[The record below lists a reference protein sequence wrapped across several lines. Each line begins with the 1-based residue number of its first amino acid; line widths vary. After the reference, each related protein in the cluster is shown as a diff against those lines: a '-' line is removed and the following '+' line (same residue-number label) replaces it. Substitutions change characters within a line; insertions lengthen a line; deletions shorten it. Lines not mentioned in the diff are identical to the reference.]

1 MSIEA
6 TDPTEIFSKDD
17 ELRYLVANELLFK
30 EGDDSE
36 EMYVLQSGKIE
47 IYAAGKLISTEI
59 AGAFIGEMA
68 LVEDGFRNVTAKA
81 VTDCRLSVVDRAK
94 FKHIIRETPGFAIQ
108 LLQQQNAKSALK
120 DIIALARSG
129 FRQTWLDIWL
139 IKLTKSKLA
148 LFFTGTTMLFIL
160 VGCIAFNL
168 ISNQFSQDKKS
179 MLRAVSEIKSA
190 QIAQW
195 VNHQQ
200 SGVMALAGNPEI
212 ATQIQLIQKN
222 SDPQNAKR
230 FSQWLEAIRVHQ
242 NFTSLSVIDTRTND
256 FIAFSATHA
265 IPAAIDAK
273 LLRNVFTSTNPVS
286 TEVLSAGGQPAIR
299 IATPILAQAKSST
312 DAIGNSSLIIVADI
326 DATTGFNQMLEQS
339 PGMVKTLGMLQPIE
353 FLVFRQ
359 DGKRIVYLNKHQ
371 NDDVSQGF
379 ATAEINGRNLVEM
392 SAIKTGAG
400 AYSGISYNGQ
410 EVESYASS
418 VDGQPWFVLAKV
430 DSKVLRS
437 TLGESAWMLAGLV
450 LLGILLSG
458 ILLIGIWRQQ
468 GIRAFLINELNK
480 KLADSLN
487 VAEEANRA
495 KSVFLTNMSHEI
507 RTPMNAIIGMTHLL
521 LQRPNQDQWYNE
533 KYIQISDAANHLLT
547 VINNILDISRI
558 ESGKFEIEETDFLL
572 DRILLSNVFNMVS
585 GKAKEKGLE
594 IIFDIDHRL
603 TPPLLGDPTRL
614 SQALLNYFSNAVK
627 FTEIG
632 KIMLRARI
640 VKERNKNISTS
651 DSFLVKF
658 EVIDTGIGLTKDQQM
673 KVFKAFQ
680 QADSST
686 TRKYGGTGLGLAINR
701 HLAELMGGDVG
712 MESVYGMGSTF
723 WITVRLRKGKPL
735 KPILHH
741 NMRGRRALVI
751 DDMPEAREVISAM
764 LERMGFIVDSVE
776 SGEEALR
783 VMTVASM
790 NKKPY
795 EVLLLD
801 WKMPGLDGI
810 QTLQRVN
817 TMSLS
822 EYPLA
827 FLATAYDDA
836 TIADVAKAAG
846 FSAVLTKPVTAST
859 LHDTLAKYFGVSDF
873 EIDSDIEA
881 ATNYRLLQEQY
892 RGASILIAEDNQ
904 VNLQVLCE
912 IISEFEFN
920 IATASNGAIAL
931 DKARSGKFDLVL
943 MDMQMPEIDGLQA
956 TKRIRTLPGWEHIPI
971 VAMTANAFR
980 EDRDACLSAGMNDHL
995 AKPIEP
1001 KILFSMLLKWLP
1013 VKNKNANNARQNLRA
1028 GAMTAQQKAST
1039 SFDQNKNNFE
1049 ALEKLSMHRPGA
1061 VRRILEQ
1068 ILVQHANDEVQLL
1081 MFLANQDWK
1090 ACFSIAHSIKGM
1102 AGQIGATSL
1111 QKAAMVPELLWR
1123 KNEPVT
1129 TALVDKLIVQL
1140 NDTLQDVKNYLEH
1153 SVEAPVA
1160 ITKPPVLAQVSL
1172 LIALLD
1178 SVDASAFEATEKLR
1192 ASLPDNLPDAL
1203 NEAFEQFFSYM
1214 ENFDLEG
1221 AAECL
1226 QGLEPDL
1233 KEVIK

>member
-6 TDPTEIFSKDD
+6 TDPTEIFSRDD

-30 EGDDSE
+30 EGDDGE

-68 LVEDGFRNVTAKA
+68 LIEDGFRNITAKA
-81 VTDCRLSVVDRAK
+81 VTDCCLSVVDRAK
-94 FKHIIRETPGFAIQ
+94 FKRIIRETPGFAIQ

-139 IKLTKSKLA
+139 IKLTKSKLT
-148 LFFTGTTMLFIL
+148 LFFSGAAMLFIF

-168 ISNQFSQDKKS
+168 ISNQFTQDKKS
-179 MLRAVSEIKSA
+179 MLRTVSEMKSA
-190 QIAQW
+190 QVAQW

-200 SGVMALAGNPEI
+200 SGVIALAGNPEL
-212 ATQIQLIQKN
+212 ATQIQLMQKN
-222 SDPQNAKR
+222 PDTQNLKR
-230 FSQWLEAIRVHQ
+230 FSLWLESIRVRE
-242 NFTSLSVIDTRTND
+242 NYTSLSIIDTRNND
-256 FIAFSATHA
+256 IIAFSATHSV
-265 IPAAIDAK
+265 PAAIDAK
-273 LLRNVFTSTNPVS
+273 LLRNILTSTNPVS
-286 TEVLSAGGQPAIR
+286 TEVLTVGGQPTIR
-299 IATPILAQAKSST
+299 IATPILALAKSST
-312 DAIGNSSLIIVADI
+312 DAVSAFSQIIVADI
-326 DATTGFNQMLEQS
+326 DATTGFNHIFEQLPS
-339 PGMVKTLGMLQPIE
+339 MAQSLE
-353 FLVFRQ
+353 FLLFRQ
-359 DGKRIVYLNKHQ
+359 NGKNIIYQNKYK
-371 NDDVSQGF
+371 NNDVSQGF
-379 ATAEINGRNLVEM
+379 ANAEMNEINFVEE
-392 SAIKTGAG
+392 SAIKKGAG
-400 AYSGISYNGQ
+400 AYSGVSYSGQ

-418 VDGQPWFVLAKV
+418 VDGQPWFVLAKMNA
-430 DSKVLRS
+430 KALHS
-437 TLGESAWMLAGLV
+437 TLGESAWILAGLV

-458 ILLIGIWRQQ
+458 VLLIVIWRQQ
-468 GIRAFLINELNK
+468 GIRSFLINELNN
-480 KLADSLN
+480 KLEDSLN

-521 LQRPNQDQWYNE
+521 LQRPNQEQWYNE

-572 DRILLSNVFNMVS
+572 DRILLSNVFNLVS

-603 TPPLLGDPTRL
+603 TAPLLGDPTRL

-640 VKERNKNISTS
+640 VKERNKSISTS
-651 DSFLVKF
+651 DNFLVKF

-735 KPILHH
+735 KQILHH

-881 ATNYRLLQEQY
+881 ATNYRLLLEQY
-892 RGASILIAEDNQ
+892 RGSSILIAEDNQ

-912 IISEFEFN
+912 IVSEFEFN
-920 IATASNGAIAL
+920 IDTASNGAIAL

-1013 VKNKNANNARQNLRA
+1013 VKNENANNARRNVSP
-1028 GAMTAQQKAST
+1028 GAKSAKQKSST
-1039 SFDQNKNNFE
+1039 SFNQNKNRFE

-1068 ILVQHANDEVQLL
+1068 ILVQHANDEMQLQI
-1081 MFLANQDWK
+1081 FLANQDWK

-1102 AGQIGATSL
+1102 AGQIGATGL

-1160 ITKPPVLAQVSL
+1160 TTKPPVLVQVSL

-1178 SVDASAFEATEKLR
+1178 SIDASAFEAAEKLKE
-1192 ASLPDNLPDAL
+1192 SLPDNLPDAL
-1203 NEAFEQFFSYM
+1203 KEAFKRFFIYM
-1214 ENFDLEG
+1214 ENFDLDG

-1233 KEVIK
+1233 QEEIK

>member
-6 TDPTEIFSKDD
+6 TDPTEIFSRDD

-68 LVEDGFRNVTAKA
+68 LVEDGVRNVTAKA

-108 LLQQQNAKSALK
+108 LLQQQNAKSAQK

-129 FRQTWLDIWL
+129 FRQTWFDIWL
-139 IKLTKSKLA
+139 IKLTKNKLT
-148 LFFTGTTMLFIL
+148 LFFSGTAVLFIL

-168 ISNQFSQDKKS
+168 ISNQLTQAKKS
-179 MLRAVSEIKSA
+179 MLRVASQMKSE

-195 VNHQQ
+195 ANHQQ
-200 SGVMALAGNPEI
+200 SSLIALAGNSEL
-212 ATQIQLIQKN
+212 AAQIQLMQKN
-222 SDPQNAKR
+222 PDPQNTKR
-230 FSQWLEAIRVHQ
+230 FNQWLASIRIHE
-242 NFTSLSVIDTRTND
+242 NYISLSVIDTKTNHLI
-256 FIAFSATHA
+256 FTSATHSNL
-265 IPAAIDAK
+265 IAIDDK
-273 LLRNVFTSTNPVS
+273 LVRDVLASKNPVL
-286 TEVLSAGGQPAIR
+286 TEGLTFGGQSTIR
-299 IATPILAQAKSST
+299 IVTSIPVIAKSST
-312 DAIGNSSLIIVADI
+312 DALNASGQMIVVDI
-326 DATTGFNQMLEQS
+326 DPKTGFNQMFDQS
-339 PGMVKTLGMLQPIE
+339 TGMPQALD
-353 FLVFRQ
+353 FLLFRQ
-359 DGKRIVYLNKHQ
+359 DGKRVVYLNKYK
-371 NDDVSQGF
+371 NNDVSQGF
-379 ATAEINGRNLVEM
+379 LTAEMDGRNFVEV
-392 SAIKTGAG
+392 SVIKAGAG
-400 AYSGISYNGQ
+400 AYSGKSYNAQ
-410 EVESYASS
+410 EVESYTSS
-418 VDGQPWFVLAKV
+418 VGGQPWFLLAKM
-430 DSKVLRS
+430 DAKALHSNLS
-437 TLGESAWMLAGLV
+437 ESAWILGGLV

-458 ILLIGIWRQQ
+458 VLLIGVWRQQ

-480 KLADSLN
+480 KLEDSLN
-487 VAEEANRA
+487 AAEEANRA
-495 KSVFLTNMSHEI
+495 KSAFLTNMSHEI

-521 LQRPNQDQWYNE
+521 LQRPNQEQWYNE
-533 KYIQISDAANHLLT
+533 KYMQISDAANHLLT

-603 TPPLLGDPTRL
+603 TTPLLGDPTRL

-640 VKERNKNISTS
+640 VKERNKNISAS

-735 KPILHH
+735 KQILHH
-741 NMRGRRALVI
+741 NMRGRRALVV

-776 SGEEALR
+776 SGEEALH

-795 EVLLLD
+795 EVLVLD

-873 EIDSDIEA
+873 EIDSDVLA
-881 ATNYRLLQEQY
+881 ASNYRQLQEHY
-892 RGASILIAEDNQ
+892 KGASILIAEDNQ

-920 IATASNGAIAL
+920 IDTASNGAIAL

-956 TKRIRTLPGWEHIPI
+956 TKRIRTLPGWKHIPI

-1013 VKNKNANNARQNLRA
+1013 LKGEQAKLAMQKQRA
-1028 GAMTAQQKAST
+1028 EAKEAKQDSGT
-1039 SFDQNKNNFE
+1039 SLHQNKNRFE
-1049 ALEKLSMHRPGA
+1049 VLEKLTMDRPGA

-1068 ILVQHANDEVQLL
+1068 ILAQHTNDEMQLQIF
-1081 MFLANQDWK
+1081 MANKDWK

-1102 AGQIGATSL
+1102 AGQIGATGL

-1123 KNEPVT
+1123 KDEPVNM
-1129 TALVDKLIVQL
+1129 ALVDKLLIQL
-1140 NDTLQDVKNYLEH
+1140 NETLLDVKGYLEQLQ
-1153 SVEAPVA
+1153 EAPLATTQSPILKQVA
-1160 ITKPPVLAQVSL
+1160 L

-1178 SVDASAFEATEKLR
+1178 SVDASAFEAAENLR
-1192 ASLPDNLPDAL
+1192 ETLPENLPDAL
-1203 NEAFEQFFSYM
+1203 KEAFKEFFMYM
-1214 ENFDLEG
+1214 QNFDLDG
-1221 AAECL
+1221 AADCL
-1226 QGLEPDL
+1226 QRLAPDL
-1233 KEVIK
+1233 REVMK